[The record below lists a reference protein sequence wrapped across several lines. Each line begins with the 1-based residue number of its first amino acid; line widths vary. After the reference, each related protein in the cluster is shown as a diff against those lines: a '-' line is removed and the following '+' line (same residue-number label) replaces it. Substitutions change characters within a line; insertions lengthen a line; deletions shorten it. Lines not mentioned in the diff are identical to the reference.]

1 MKSSISTAA
10 TIAVA
15 AAAAI
20 GLSACGGGDQH
31 VYGGFPAEP
40 APTPAP
46 APVPVVDAFFAS
58 LLKIVANAPDDT
70 EPDQAAFDALVVT
83 SPDNTEPEPLG

>member
-1 MKSSISTAA
+1 MKYSASKAA
-10 TIAVA
+10 AIAVTVA
-15 AAAAI
+15 AAF
-20 GLSACGGGDQH
+20 GLAACGGGDKH

-40 APTPAP
+40 APAP
-46 APVPVVDAFFAS
+46 APGPVVDSFFAA

-83 SPDNTEPEPLG
+83 SPDDTEPVPLG